1 MSSVLQE
8 TTVSGQRA
16 PAPSLPPPPAYLFPE
31 NMGPKITWGQN
42 HGGQRAEH
50 SLTGAPGG
58 RPPGHWPGHHPA
70 QLSTSSGSPSTL
82 PGAAAAPRRPRSP
95 APHQPAPQSLR
106 TAQTPP
112 PQYRPRHGSP
122 GAPLNASASAPTAA
136 IGRPPGAGMRPPRY
150 LDLPARAAGRAGV
163 DAGHREAVHGSDQ
176 PTDRPT
182 DCPRAPARRAAQSEE
197 GSRSRA
203 HAPSNRRR
211 ARAAAPPRWLMGA
224 QARKF
229 LFPST
234 YRTALLSRR
243 APRARLLTGTSP
255 RNAAG
260 PGRCA
265 DLAARPLRRRGGGET
280 GHLFSYGTFWNKEES
295 GFMVPPLV
303 SQGVAVVAVGYD
315 IAPKGRMDTM
325 VLQVRRSLAF
335 LVEQYPGIRGI
346 YLCGHSAGA
355 HLAAMVL
362 STDWMEYGVVLDI
375 KGAALVSGVYDLE
388 PILHT
393 YVNDVLNMSWEVAQ
407 RNSPM
412 LYIAPPGPAAAA
424 CEVLVAVAQHDSP
437 EFRRQSQEYGQALRA
452 AGWSVSL
459 LDLAGVDHF
468 DIIEKLSEDS
478 YVLTQ
483 VILNMISRA

>member
-1 MSSVLQE
+1 MGGWRDMPAEALEEQYSPSRWSPRLGTDAVIQAHLAA
-8 TTVSGQRA
+8 TAAGTQRA
-16 PAPSLPPPPAYLFPE
+16 RDGAQTSLHVPYGDGEGEKLDIYFPMEPSGTFPVLVY
-31 NMGPKITWGQN
+31 I
-42 HGGQRAEH
+42 HGGYWQC
-50 SLTGAPGG
+50 
-58 RPPGHWPGHHPA
+58 
-70 QLSTSSGSPSTL
+70 LS
-82 PGAAAAPRRPRSP
+82 
-95 APHQPAPQSLR
+95 
-106 TAQTPP
+106 
-112 PQYRPRHGSP
+112 
-122 GAPLNASASAPTAA
+122 
-136 IGRPPGAGMRPPRY
+136 
-150 LDLPARAAGRAGV
+150 
-163 DAGHREAVHGSDQ
+163 
-176 PTDRPT
+176 
-182 DCPRAPARRAAQSEE
+182 
-197 GSRSRA
+197 
-203 HAPSNRRR
+203 
-211 ARAAAPPRWLMGA
+211 
-224 QARKF
+224 
-229 LFPST
+229 
-234 YRTALLSRR
+234 
-243 APRARLLTGTSP
+243 
-255 RNAAG
+255 
-260 PGRCA
+260 
-265 DLAARPLRRRGGGET
+265 
-280 GHLFSYGTFWNKEES
+280 KEES

-303 SQGVAVVAVGYD
+303 SHGVAVVAVGYD

-375 KGAALVSGVYDLE
+375 KGAVLVSGVYDLE

-459 LDLAGVDHF
+459 LDLAGMDHF